1 MARKRSLDEG
11 PAVRQPILDA
21 GARLYSDRGFRA
33 TSIRELADAAGI
45 SSSTMYHHFANK
57 QEILYAILTDFM
69 RSFVGEIVPV
79 LLERTRSPQDRIA
92 EAVRLHLWISE
103 RDRLKL
109 VIGAPLRYEL
119 NEEQRLSLATLQR
132 LYRDAFCG
140 AIEDGVRQGSFDA
153 ASPRLTTVAILD
165 MLNGVREWIDPS
177 GPTSFD
183 EIVGYYQTLVL
194 RQLAAAEPRTAA
206 GKPTAARKPRS
217 RSEA

>member
-11 PAVRQPILDA
+11 PAVRQSIMDA

-33 TSIRELADAAGI
+33 TSIRQLADAAGI

-57 QEILYAILTDFM
+57 QEILYAILMDFM

-79 LLERTRSPQDRIA
+79 LLEHTRSPQDRIA
-92 EAVRLHLWISE
+92 EAVELHLWISE

-119 NEEQRLSLATLQR
+119 TEDQRLSLATLQR

-140 AIEDGVRQGSFDA
+140 AIEDGIRHGNFDA
-153 ASPRLTTVAILD
+153 ASPRLSTVAILD
-165 MLNGVREWIDPS
+165 MLNGVREWIDPT
-177 GPTSFD
+177 GPTSFE
-183 EIVGYYQTLVL
+183 EIVGYYQMLVL
-194 RQLAAAEPRTAA
+194 LQLSAAEPVIAA
-206 GKPTAARKPRS
+206 PKTTAARKTRS